1 VTTADPGS
9 LADEDGSPRPP
20 TKVPGVWTQMPM
32 GVRILLI
39 ALLVIAVGGIAVLSR
54 TSLQSSADL
63 DNGTVVLL
71 TPTDGSN
78 ILQQDAIGIDLKTGY
93 SASLRVNGTA
103 IPGSQVRV
111 VSFADEVSYRFEPGQ
126 GKVFTAWPAGK
137 SCVDATYWKTSDGPA
152 KASVEHWCFTVV

>member
-1 VTTADPGS
+1 
-9 LADEDGSPRPP
+9 
-20 TKVPGVWTQMPM
+20 VPGVWTQMPV

-39 ALLVIAVGGIAVLSR
+39 GLLVVAVGGIAVLSR

-78 ILQQDAIGIDLKTGY
+78 ILQQDAIGIDLKPGY
-93 SASLRVNGTA
+93 TSTLRVNGTA
-103 IPGSQVRV
+103 IPTSQVRV
-111 VSFADEVSYRFEPGQ
+111 VSFAQQISFRFEPGQ

-137 SCVDATYWKTSDGPA
+137 SCIDATYWKVSAGSEHS
-152 KASVEHWCFTVV
+152 SVEHWCFTVV